1 APLLAA
7 AQKRQQ
13 ARQLALESRAAD
25 FHAEA
30 QSLKADVHSLT
41 TRIDRYDRQILPKLR
56 QVATLAQNQFGSG
69 GGEFTAIIDAEQA
82 EITGRQQRLDLTID
96 RAQRLIDLRYL
107 LENPA

>member
-69 GGEFTAIIDAEQA
+69 GGDFTAIIDAEQA